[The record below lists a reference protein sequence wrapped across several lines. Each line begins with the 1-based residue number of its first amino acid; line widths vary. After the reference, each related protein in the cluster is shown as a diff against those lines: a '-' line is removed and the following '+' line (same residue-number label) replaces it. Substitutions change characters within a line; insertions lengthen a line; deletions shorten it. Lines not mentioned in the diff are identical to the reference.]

1 MATCY
6 RNIASL
12 VSPAEAVG
20 ELTVVTDAAMV
31 VENGQISWLGK
42 DIDRPSCETEVD
54 LTGQTVIPGFVD
66 SHSHLVFGG
75 ERSEEFANRMTGKK
89 YEAGG
94 INSTVTATRKAT
106 ADELRKTTAKL
117 VQELYASGITTFE
130 IKSGYGLDVETE
142 KLSLEI
148 AAEFTDEVT
157 FLGAHV
163 VPKDS
168 DPDEYT
174 DLVAGKMLE
183 SITAKWVDVFCD
195 KGAFSVTQA
204 RKVLTAGIAAGLKPR
219 MHANQLSN
227 IGAIALAVELDCAS
241 VDHCTFLDD
250 ADIELLKNSNTVA
263 TLLPGAEF
271 STRSPY
277 PQGGELMNKGVVVAL
292 ATDCNPGSSFTTSM
306 PFCIAVA
313 VRDMGFSVDQAIW
326 AASKGGAMALRGQ
339 QGVLEVGVRADFVV
353 LDGPNHNYLA
363 YRPGVAIISQTFLQG
378 RKVYERR

>member
-12 VSPAEAVG
+12 VSPAAAVG
-20 ELTVVTDAAMV
+20 ELIVITDAAMV
-31 VENGQISWLGK
+31 VEDGKVSWLGK
-42 DIDRPSCETEVD
+42 DSDAPSCETEVD
-54 LTGQTVIPGFVD
+54 LTGRTVIPGFVD

-75 ERSEEFANRMTGKK
+75 ERSEEFASRMAGKK
-89 YEAGG
+89 YQAGG
-94 INSTVTATRKAT
+94 INSTVAATRNAT
-106 ADELRKTTAKL
+106 ADELRANTAML
-117 VQELYASGITTFE
+117 VQELYANGITTFE
-130 IKSGYGLDVETE
+130 IKSGYGLDTETE

-148 AAEFTDEVT
+148 ASEFTEEVT

-163 VPKDS
+163 VPSGS
-168 DPDEYT
+168 DPDQYT
-174 DLVAGKMLE
+174 DLVAGEMLT
-183 SITAKWVDVFCD
+183 SIKAKWVDVFCD

-250 ADIELLKNSNTVA
+250 DDIELLRNSNTVA

-271 STRSPY
+271 STRSAY
-277 PQGGELMNKGVVVAL
+277 PQGGKLMKAGVAVAI

-306 PFCIAVA
+306 AFCIAVA

-326 AASKGGAMALRGQ
+326 AATKGGAMALRGS
-339 QGVLEVGVRADFVV
+339 QGLLEVGVKADFVV
-353 LDGPNHNYLA
+353 LDAPNHIYLA

>member
-1 MATCY
+1 MATGY
-6 RNIASL
+6 RNIATL
-12 VSPAEAVG
+12 VSPAETVG
-20 ELTVVTDAAMV
+20 ELTVITDAAMV
-31 VENGQISWLGK
+31 VDSGQITWLGK
-42 DIDRPSCETEVD
+42 DSDAPACETEVD

-75 ERSEEFANRMTGKK
+75 ERSEEFAGRMTGKK

-94 INSTVTATRKAT
+94 INSTVSATRKAT
-106 ADELRKTTAKL
+106 ADELRANTAKL

-142 KLSLEI
+142 RLSLEI
-148 AAEFTDEVT
+148 ASEFTDEVT

-163 VPKDS
+163 VPLGS

-195 KGAFSVTQA
+195 TGAFSVAQA

-250 ADIELLKNSNTVA
+250 ADIELLKNSQTVA

-271 STRSPY
+271 STRSVY
-277 PQGGELMNKGVVVAL
+277 PQGGELMNRGVVVAL

-306 PFCIAVA
+306 PFCIALA

-326 AASKGGAMALRGQ
+326 AATKGGAMALRGDR
-339 QGVLEVGVRADFVV
+339 GVLEVGARADFVV
-353 LDGPNHNYLA
+353 LDAPNRIYLA

>member
-12 VSPAEAVG
+12 VSPAAAVG
-20 ELTVVTDAAMV
+20 ELIVITDAAMV
-31 VENGQISWLGK
+31 VENGQVSWLGK
-42 DIDRPSCETEVD
+42 DSDAPSCETEVD
-54 LTGQTVIPGFVD
+54 LTGKTVIPGFVD

-75 ERSEEFANRMTGKK
+75 ERSEEFASRMNGEK
-89 YEAGG
+89 YQAGG
-94 INSTVTATRKAT
+94 IKSTVTATRNAT
-106 ADELRKTTAKL
+106 ADELRANTAML
-117 VQELYASGITTFE
+117 VQELYANGITTFE
-130 IKSGYGLDVETE
+130 IKSGYGLDTETE

-148 AAEFTDEVT
+148 ASEFTDEVT

-163 VPKDS
+163 VPSGS
-168 DPDEYT
+168 DPDQYT
-174 DLVAGKMLE
+174 DLVAGEMLT
-183 SITAKWVDVFCD
+183 SIKAKWVDVFCD

-250 ADIELLKNSNTVA
+250 DDIELLRNSNTVA

-271 STRSPY
+271 STRSAY
-277 PQGGELMNKGVVVAL
+277 PQGGKLMKAGVAVAI

-306 PFCIAVA
+306 AFCIAVA

-326 AASKGGAMALRGQ
+326 AATKGGAMALRGS
-339 QGVLEVGVRADFVV
+339 QGLLEVGVKADFVV
-353 LDGPNHNYLA
+353 LDAPNHIYLA

>member
-6 RNIASL
+6 RKIATL
-12 VSPAEAVG
+12 VSPAEAIG
-20 ELTVVTDAAMV
+20 ELTVITDAAMV
-31 VENGQISWLGK
+31 VDDGRVTWLGK
-42 DIDRPSCETEVD
+42 DSDAPACETEVD
-54 LTGQTVIPGFVD
+54 LTGKTVIPGFVD

-75 ERSEEFANRMTGKK
+75 ERSEEFASRMAGKE

-94 INSTVTATRKAT
+94 INSTVSATRRAT
-106 ADELRKTTAKL
+106 AEELRANTAGL

-130 IKSGYGLDVETE
+130 IKSGYGLDTETE

-148 AAEFTDEVT
+148 ASEFTEEVT

-163 VPKDS
+163 VPAGS

-195 KGAFSVTQA
+195 TGAFTVAQA
-204 RKVLTAGIAAGLKPR
+204 KKVLTAGIAAGLRPR

-277 PQGGELMNKGVVVAL
+277 PQGGKLMKAGIAVAL

-306 PFCIAVA
+306 AFCIAVA

-326 AASKGGAMALRGQ
+326 AATKGGAMALRGN
-339 QGVLEVGVRADFVV
+339 QGVLEVGSIADFVV
-353 LDGPNHNYLA
+353 LDAPNHIYLA

-378 RKVYERR
+378 REVYERR

>member
-6 RNIASL
+6 RNIATL

-20 ELTVVTDAAMV
+20 ELTVITDAAMV
-31 VENGQISWLGK
+31 VDSGQITWLGK
-42 DIDRPSCETEVD
+42 DSDAPACEIEVD
-54 LTGQTVIPGFVD
+54 LNGQTVIPGFVD

-75 ERSEEFANRMTGKK
+75 ERSEEFASRMTGKK

-94 INSTVTATRKAT
+94 INSTVVATRKAT
-106 ADELRKTTAKL
+106 ADELRANTAKL

-130 IKSGYGLDVETE
+130 IKSGYGLDVKTE
-142 KLSLEI
+142 KLLLEI
-148 AAEFTDEVT
+148 ASEFTDEVT

-163 VPKDS
+163 VPRGS

-241 VDHCTFLDD
+241 VDHCTFLED
-250 ADIELLKNSNTVA
+250 ADIELLKNSQTVA

-277 PQGGELMNKGVVVAL
+277 PQGGELMNRGVVVAL

-353 LDGPNHNYLA
+353 LDGSNHNYLA

>member
-1 MATCY
+1 MAACY

-12 VSPAEAVG
+12 VSPAAAVG
-20 ELTVVTDAAMV
+20 ELIVITDAAMV
-31 VENGQISWLGK
+31 VEDGKVTWLGK
-42 DIDRPSCETEVD
+42 DSDAPACETEVD
-54 LTGQTVIPGFVD
+54 LTGRTVIPGFVD

-75 ERSEEFANRMTGKK
+75 ERSEEFASRMAGKK
-89 YEAGG
+89 YQAGG
-94 INSTVTATRKAT
+94 INSTVAATRNAT
-106 ADELRKTTAKL
+106 ADELRANTAML
-117 VQELYASGITTFE
+117 VQELYANGITTFE
-130 IKSGYGLDVETE
+130 IKSGYGLDTETE

-148 AAEFTDEVT
+148 ASEFTDEVT

-163 VPKDS
+163 VPSGS
-168 DPDEYT
+168 DPDQYT
-174 DLVAGKMLE
+174 DLVAGEMLT
-183 SITAKWVDVFCD
+183 SIKAKWVDVFCD

-250 ADIELLKNSNTVA
+250 DDIELLRNSNTVA

-271 STRSPY
+271 STRSAY
-277 PQGGELMNKGVVVAL
+277 PQGGKLMKAGVAVAI

-306 PFCIAVA
+306 AFCIAVA

-326 AASKGGAMALRGQ
+326 AATKGGAMALRGS
-339 QGVLEVGVRADFVV
+339 QGLLEVGVKADFVV
-353 LDGPNHNYLA
+353 LDAPNHIYLA

>member
-12 VSPAEAVG
+12 VSPAAAVG
-20 ELTVVTDAAMV
+20 ELIVITDAAMV
-31 VENGQISWLGK
+31 VEDGKVTWLGK
-42 DIDRPSCETEVD
+42 DSDAPACETEVD
-54 LTGQTVIPGFVD
+54 LTGRTVIPGFVD

-75 ERSEEFANRMTGKK
+75 ERSEEFASRMAGKK
-89 YEAGG
+89 YQAGG
-94 INSTVTATRKAT
+94 INSTVAATRNAT
-106 ADELRKTTAKL
+106 ADELRANTAML
-117 VQELYASGITTFE
+117 VQELYANGITTFE
-130 IKSGYGLDVETE
+130 IKSGYGLDTETE

-148 AAEFTDEVT
+148 ASEFTDEVT

-163 VPKDS
+163 VPSGS
-168 DPDEYT
+168 DPDQYT
-174 DLVAGKMLE
+174 DLVAGEMLT
-183 SITAKWVDVFCD
+183 SIKAKWVDVFCD

-250 ADIELLKNSNTVA
+250 DDIELLRNSNTVA

-271 STRSPY
+271 STRSAY
-277 PQGGELMNKGVVVAL
+277 PQGGKLMKAGVAVAI

-306 PFCIAVA
+306 AFCIAVA
-313 VRDMGFSVDQAIW
+313 VRDMGFSVDHAIW
-326 AASKGGAMALRGQ
+326 AATKGGAMALRGS
-339 QGVLEVGVRADFVV
+339 QGLLEVGVKADFVV
-353 LDGPNHNYLA
+353 LDAPNHIYLA

>member
-1 MATCY
+1 MATGY
-6 RNIASL
+6 RNIATL
-12 VSPAEAVG
+12 VSPAETVG
-20 ELTVVTDAAMV
+20 ELTVITDAAMV
-31 VENGQISWLGK
+31 VDSGQITWLGK
-42 DIDRPSCETEVD
+42 DSDAPNCEVGVD

-75 ERSEEFANRMTGKK
+75 ERSDEFAGRMTGKK

-94 INSTVTATRKAT
+94 INSTVSATRKAT
-106 ADELRKTTAKL
+106 ADELRANTAKL

-163 VPKDS
+163 VPRGS

-195 KGAFSVTQA
+195 TGAFSVAQA

-250 ADIELLKNSNTVA
+250 ADIELLKNSQTVA

-271 STRSPY
+271 STRSVY
-277 PQGGELMNKGVVVAL
+277 PQGGELMNRGVVVAL

-306 PFCIAVA
+306 PFCIALA

-326 AASKGGAMALRGQ
+326 AATKGGALALRGDR
-339 QGVLEVGVRADFVV
+339 GVLEVGARADFVV
-353 LDGPNHNYLA
+353 LDAPNHIYLA

>member
-12 VSPAEAVG
+12 VSPAAAVG
-20 ELTVVTDAAMV
+20 ELIVITDAAMV
-31 VENGQISWLGK
+31 VENGQVSWLGK
-42 DIDRPSCETEVD
+42 DSDAQSCETEVD
-54 LTGQTVIPGFVD
+54 LMGKTVIPGFVD

-75 ERSEEFANRMTGKK
+75 ERSEEFASRMTGEK
-89 YEAGG
+89 YQAGG
-94 INSTVTATRKAT
+94 IKSTVAATRNAT
-106 ADELRKTTAKL
+106 AADLRSNTAML
-117 VQELYASGITTFE
+117 VQEFYASGITTFE

-148 AAEFTDEVT
+148 ASEFTDEVT

-163 VPKDS
+163 VPSGS
-168 DPDEYT
+168 DPDQYT
-174 DLVAGKMLE
+174 DLVAGEMLK
-183 SITAKWVDVFCD
+183 SIKAKWVDVFCD
-195 KGAFSVTQA
+195 KGAFSVAQA

-250 ADIELLKNSNTVA
+250 DDIELLRNSNTVA

-271 STRSPY
+271 STRSIY
-277 PQGGELMNKGVVVAL
+277 PQGGKLMKAGVVVAL

-326 AASKGGAMALRGQ
+326 AATKGGAMALRGNR
-339 QGVLEVGVRADFVV
+339 GVLEVGVRADFVV
-353 LDGPNHNYLA
+353 LDAPNHIYLA

>member
-12 VSPAEAVG
+12 VSPAAAVG
-20 ELTVVTDAAMV
+20 ELIVITDAAMV
-31 VENGQISWLGK
+31 VENGQVSWLGK
-42 DIDRPSCETEVD
+42 DSDAPACETEVD
-54 LTGQTVIPGFVD
+54 LTGRTVIPGFVD

-75 ERSEEFANRMTGKK
+75 ERSEEFASRMAGKK
-89 YEAGG
+89 YQAGG
-94 INSTVTATRKAT
+94 INSTVAATRNAT
-106 ADELRKTTAKL
+106 ADDLRSNTAML
-117 VQELYASGITTFE
+117 VQEFYASGITTFE

-148 AAEFTDEVT
+148 ASEFTDEVT

-163 VPKDS
+163 VPSGS
-168 DPDEYT
+168 DPDQYT
-174 DLVAGKMLE
+174 DLVAGEMLE
-183 SITAKWVDVFCD
+183 SIKAKWVDVFCD

-250 ADIELLKNSNTVA
+250 ADIELLKNSQTVA

-277 PQGGELMNKGVVVAL
+277 PQGGELMNRGVVVAL

-326 AASKGGAMALRGQ
+326 AATKGGAMALRGQ

>member
-6 RNIASL
+6 RNIATF
-12 VSPAEAVG
+12 VSPAEAIG
-20 ELTVVTDAAMV
+20 ELTVITDAAIV
-31 VENGQISWLGK
+31 VDDGQVTWLGK
-42 DIDRPSCETEVD
+42 DLDAPACETEVD
-54 LTGQTVIPGFVD
+54 LTGKTVIPGFVD

-75 ERSEEFANRMTGKK
+75 ERSEEFASRMAGKK

-94 INSTVTATRKAT
+94 INSTVSATRSAT
-106 ADELRKTTAKL
+106 AEELRANTAGL
-117 VQELYASGITTFE
+117 VQELFASGITTFE
-130 IKSGYGLDVETE
+130 IKSGYGLDIETE

-148 AAEFTDEVT
+148 ASEFTEEVT

-163 VPKDS
+163 VPAGSES
-168 DPDEYT
+168 DDYT

-195 KGAFSVTQA
+195 TGAFSVVQA

-250 ADIELLKNSNTVA
+250 NDIELLKNSNTVA

-277 PQGGELMNKGVVVAL
+277 PQGGKLMNAGIAVAL
-292 ATDCNPGSSFTTSM
+292 ATDCNPGSSFTSSM
-306 PFCIAVA
+306 AFCIALA

-326 AASKGGAMALRGQ
+326 AATKGGAMALRGN
-339 QGVLEVGVRADFVV
+339 QGVLEVGSRADFVV
-353 LDGPNHNYLA
+353 LDAPNHIYLA

-378 RKVYERR
+378 RKVFERR

>member
-6 RNIASL
+6 RNIATL

-20 ELTVVTDAAMV
+20 ELTVITDGAMV
-31 VENGQISWLGK
+31 VENGQITWLGK
-42 DIDRPSCETEVD
+42 DIDAPSCETEVS
-54 LTGQTVIPGFVD
+54 LKGQTVIPGFVD

-75 ERSEEFANRMTGKK
+75 ERSEEFAGRMTGKK

-94 INSTVTATRKAT
+94 INSTVIATRKAT
-106 ADELRKTTAKL
+106 ADELRANTAKL

-163 VPKDS
+163 VPKGS

-195 KGAFSVTQA
+195 KGAFSVAQA

-250 ADIELLKNSNTVA
+250 ADIELLKNSQTVA

-271 STRSPY
+271 STRSVY
-277 PQGGELMNKGVVVAL
+277 PQGGELMNRGVVVAL

-306 PFCIAVA
+306 PFCIALA

-326 AASKGGAMALRGQ
+326 AATKGGALALRGDR
-339 QGVLEVGVRADFVV
+339 GVLEVGARADFVV
-353 LDGPNHNYLA
+353 LDAPNHIYLA

>member
-42 DIDRPSCETEVD
+42 DIDRPSCENEVD

-195 KGAFSVTQA
+195 TGAFDVAQS

-313 VRDMGFSVDQAIW
+313 VRDMGFSVDQAVW
-326 AASKGGAMALRGQ
+326 AATKGGAMALRGD
-339 QGVLEVGVRADFVV
+339 QGVLEVGAWADFVV
-353 LDGPNHNYLA
+353 LDAPNHIHLA
-363 YRPGVAIISQTFLQG
+363 YRPGVAIISQSFLQG

>member
-6 RNIASL
+6 RNIATL

-20 ELTVVTDAAMV
+20 ELTVITDAAMV
-31 VENGQISWLGK
+31 VDSGQITWLGK
-42 DIDRPSCETEVD
+42 DSDAPACETEVD

-66 SHSHLVFGG
+66 SHSHLVFAG
-75 ERSEEFANRMTGKK
+75 ERSEEFAIRMTGKK
-89 YEAGG
+89 YETGG
-94 INSTVTATRKAT
+94 INSTVVATRKAT
-106 ADELRKTTAKL
+106 AGELRANTAKL
-117 VQELYASGITTFE
+117 VQELYSSGITTFE

-142 KLSLEI
+142 KLLLEI
-148 AAEFTDEVT
+148 ASEFTNEVT

-163 VPKDS
+163 VPLGS

-174 DLVAGKMLE
+174 DLVAGKMLG

-195 KGAFSVTQA
+195 KGAFSVAQA

-250 ADIELLKNSNTVA
+250 ADIELLKNSQTVA

-277 PQGGELMNKGVVVAL
+277 PQGGELMNRGVVVAL

-326 AASKGGAMALRGQ
+326 AATKGGAMALRGQ

-353 LDGPNHNYLA
+353 LDGSNHNYLA

>member
-6 RNIASL
+6 RKIATL
-12 VSPAEAVG
+12 VSPAEAIG
-20 ELTVVTDAAMV
+20 ELTVITDAAMV
-31 VENGQISWLGK
+31 VDDGRVTWLGK
-42 DIDRPSCETEVD
+42 NSEAPACETEVD
-54 LTGQTVIPGFVD
+54 LTGKTVIPGFVD

-75 ERSEEFANRMTGKK
+75 ERSEEFASRMTGKK

-94 INSTVTATRKAT
+94 INSTVSATRRA
-106 ADELRKTTAKL
+106 AEELRANTAGL

-130 IKSGYGLDVETE
+130 IKSGYGLDTETE

-148 AAEFTDEVT
+148 ASEFTEEVT

-163 VPKDS
+163 VPAGS

-195 KGAFSVTQA
+195 TGAFTVAQA
-204 RKVLTAGIAAGLKPR
+204 KKVLTAGIAAGLRPR

-271 STRSPY
+271 STRSLY
-277 PQGGELMNKGVVVAL
+277 PQGGELMNAGIAVAL
-292 ATDCNPGSSFTTSM
+292 ATDCNPGSSFTSSM
-306 PFCIAVA
+306 AFCIALA

-326 AASKGGAMALRGQ
+326 AATKGGAMALRGN
-339 QGVLEVGVRADFVV
+339 QGVLEVGSRADFVV
-353 LDGPNHNYLA
+353 LDAPNHIYLA

>member
-6 RNIASL
+6 RNIATL

-20 ELTVVTDAAMV
+20 ELTVITDAAMV
-31 VENGQISWLGK
+31 VDSGQITWLGK
-42 DIDRPSCETEVD
+42 DSDAPACETEVD

-66 SHSHLVFGG
+66 SHSHLVFAG
-75 ERSEEFANRMTGKK
+75 ERSEEFASRMIGKK
-89 YEAGG
+89 YETGG
-94 INSTVTATRKAT
+94 INSTVVATRKAT
-106 ADELRKTTAKL
+106 ADELRANTAKL

-142 KLSLEI
+142 KLLLEI
-148 AAEFTDEVT
+148 ASEFTNEVT

-163 VPKDS
+163 VPLGS

-174 DLVAGKMLE
+174 DLVAGKMLG

-195 KGAFSVTQA
+195 KGAFSVAQA

-250 ADIELLKNSNTVA
+250 ADIELLKNSQTVA

-277 PQGGELMNKGVVVAL
+277 PQGGELMNRGVVVAL

-326 AASKGGAMALRGQ
+326 AATKGGAMALRGQ

>member
-6 RNIASL
+6 RNIATL
-12 VSPAEAVG
+12 VSPAEAIG
-20 ELTVVTDAAMV
+20 ELTVITDAAIV
-31 VENGQISWLGK
+31 VDDGQVTWLGK
-42 DIDRPSCETEVD
+42 DLDAPACETEVD
-54 LTGQTVIPGFVD
+54 LTGKTVIPGFVD

-75 ERSEEFANRMTGKK
+75 ERSEEFASRMAGKK

-94 INSTVTATRKAT
+94 INSTVSATRSAT
-106 ADELRKTTAKL
+106 AEELRANTAGL
-117 VQELYASGITTFE
+117 VQELFASGITTFE
-130 IKSGYGLDVETE
+130 IKSGYGLDIETE

-148 AAEFTDEVT
+148 ASEFTEEVT

-163 VPKDS
+163 VP
-168 DPDEYT
+168 
-174 DLVAGKMLE
+174 AG
-183 SITAKWVDVFCD
+183 FCD
-195 KGAFSVTQA
+195 TGAFSVVQA

-250 ADIELLKNSNTVA
+250 NDIELLKNSNTVA

-277 PQGGELMNKGVVVAL
+277 PQGGKLMNAGIAVAL
-292 ATDCNPGSSFTTSM
+292 ATDCNPGSSFTSSM
-306 PFCIAVA
+306 AFCIAVA

-326 AASKGGAMALRGQ
+326 AATKGGAMALRGN
-339 QGVLEVGVRADFVV
+339 QGVLEVGSRADFVV
-353 LDGPNHNYLA
+353 LDAPNHIYLA

-378 RKVYERR
+378 RKVFERR

>member
-1 MATCY
+1 
-6 RNIASL
+6 
-12 VSPAEAVG
+12 
-20 ELTVVTDAAMV
+20 
-31 VENGQISWLGK
+31 
-42 DIDRPSCETEVD
+42 
-54 LTGQTVIPGFVD
+54 VIPGFVD

-75 ERSEEFANRMTGKK
+75 ERSEEFAGRMTGKK
-89 YEAGG
+89 YEADG
-94 INSTVTATRKAT
+94 INSTVSATRKAT
-106 ADELRKTTAKL
+106 ADELRANAAKL

-142 KLSLEI
+142 RLSLEI

-163 VPKDS
+163 VPKGS

-195 KGAFSVTQA
+195 TGAFSVAQA

-250 ADIELLKNSNTVA
+250 ADIELLKNSQTVA

-271 STRSPY
+271 STRSVY
-277 PQGGELMNKGVVVAL
+277 PQGGELMNRGVVVAL

-306 PFCIAVA
+306 PFCIALA

-326 AASKGGAMALRGQ
+326 AATKGGAMALRGDR
-339 QGVLEVGVRADFVV
+339 GVLEVGARADFVV
-353 LDGPNHNYLA
+353 LDAPNHIYLA

>member
-1 MATCY
+1 MATGY
-6 RNIASL
+6 RNIATL
-12 VSPAEAVG
+12 VSPAETVG
-20 ELTVVTDAAMV
+20 ELTVITNAAMV
-31 VENGQISWLGK
+31 VDSGQITWLGK
-42 DIDRPSCETEVD
+42 DSDAPACETEVD

-75 ERSEEFANRMTGKK
+75 ERSEEFAGRMTGKK

-94 INSTVTATRKAT
+94 INSTVSATRKAT
-106 ADELRKTTAKL
+106 ADELRANTAKL

-163 VPKDS
+163 VPLGS

-195 KGAFSVTQA
+195 TGAFSVAQA
-204 RKVLTAGIAAGLKPR
+204 RKILTAGIAAGLKPR

-250 ADIELLKNSNTVA
+250 ADIELLKNSQTVA

-271 STRSPY
+271 STRSVY
-277 PQGGELMNKGVVVAL
+277 PQGGELMNRGVVVAL

-306 PFCIAVA
+306 PFCIALA

-326 AASKGGAMALRGQ
+326 AATKGGALALRGDR
-339 QGVLEVGVRADFVV
+339 GVLEVGARADFVV
-353 LDGPNHNYLA
+353 LDAPNHIYLA

>member
-1 MATCY
+1 
-6 RNIASL
+6 
-12 VSPAEAVG
+12 
-20 ELTVVTDAAMV
+20 
-31 VENGQISWLGK
+31 
-42 DIDRPSCETEVD
+42 
-54 LTGQTVIPGFVD
+54 
-66 SHSHLVFGG
+66 LVFGG
-75 ERSEEFANRMTGKK
+75 ERSEEFASRMTGKK

-94 INSTVTATRKAT
+94 INSTVVATRKAT
-106 ADELRKTTAKL
+106 ADELRANTVKL

-163 VPKDS
+163 VPRGS

-195 KGAFSVTQA
+195 TGAFSVAQA

-250 ADIELLKNSNTVA
+250 ADIELLKNSQTVA

-271 STRSPY
+271 STRSVY
-277 PQGGELMNKGVVVAL
+277 PQGGELMNRGVVVAL

-326 AASKGGAMALRGQ
+326 AATKGGAMALRGQ

-353 LDGPNHNYLA
+353 LDGPNHIYLA
-363 YRPGVAIISQTFLQG
+363 YRPGAAIISQTFLQG

>member
-1 MATCY
+1 MATGY
-6 RNIASL
+6 RNIATL
-12 VSPAEAVG
+12 VSPAETVG
-20 ELTVVTDAAMV
+20 ELTVITNAAMV
-31 VENGQISWLGK
+31 VDSGQITWLGK
-42 DIDRPSCETEVD
+42 DSDAPACETEVD

-75 ERSEEFANRMTGKK
+75 ERSEEFAGRMTGKK
-89 YEAGG
+89 YEADG
-94 INSTVTATRKAT
+94 INSTVSATRKAT
-106 ADELRKTTAKL
+106 ADELRANAAKL

-142 KLSLEI
+142 RLSLEI

-163 VPKDS
+163 VPKGS

-195 KGAFSVTQA
+195 TGAFSVAQA

-250 ADIELLKNSNTVA
+250 ADIELLKNSQTVA

-271 STRSPY
+271 STRSVF
-277 PQGGELMNKGVVVAL
+277 PQGGELMNRGVVVAL

-326 AASKGGAMALRGQ
+326 AATKGGAMALRGDR
-339 QGVLEVGVRADFVV
+339 GVLEVGARADFVV
-353 LDGPNHNYLA
+353 LDAPNHIYLA

-378 RKVYERR
+378 RKVYGRR